1 MVEVISGLAHCQ
13 HHDKHWEYCYDLNER
28 IKYIK
33 EKKPKEEQALR
44 LKLFQIV
51 PLDKVPG
58 KDSLEWQAYEQA
70 KQAKF
75 GKDNLLEFVEV
86 IQEPIATISTDL
98 SKYIKEEVK

>member
-1 MVEVISGLAHCQ
+1 M
-13 HHDKHWEYCYDLNER
+13 NE
-28 IKYIK
+28 KTTGAK
-33 EKKPKEEQALR
+33 EQ
-44 LKLFQIV
+44 
-51 PLDKVPG
+51 PG
-58 KDSLEWQAYEQA
+58 RDSPEWQAYEQA